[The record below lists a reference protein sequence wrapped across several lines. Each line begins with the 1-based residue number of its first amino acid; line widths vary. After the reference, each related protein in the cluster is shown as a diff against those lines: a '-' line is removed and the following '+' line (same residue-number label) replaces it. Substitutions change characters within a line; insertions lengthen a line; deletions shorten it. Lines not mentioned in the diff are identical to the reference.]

1 MYVFNCLYLCSK
13 KRGMKDLMF
22 TKMHGA
28 GNDYIF
34 INCLDAEPENLGTLS
49 CRLSERHKGIG
60 ADGLVAVLPSKV
72 ADFKMR
78 MFNAD
83 GSEGKMCGNAS
94 RCLGKYVYEKRLT
107 DKKNIALETLSG
119 VKNLKL
125 FTDFADIVDAVT
137 VDMGEPILDP
147 AEIPV
152 KSVDNK
158 NFNISVKNTDYT
170 ITAVSIGNPH
180 GVIFCS
186 SPYLI
191 DLPIVGKIIGE
202 DSIFPDGVNVEF
214 VNVLNKR
221 ELEMRVWERG
231 SGETL
236 ACGTGACAAVVAGV
250 VNGLCEK
257 TATVHL
263 PGGDLEIAWLEDNHV
278 YMTGPAEISFEG
290 IVRIN

>member
-1 MYVFNCLYLCSK
+1 
-13 KRGMKDLMF
+13 MKDLMF

-34 INCLDAEPENLGTLS
+34 INCLDAEPDNLGTLS
-49 CRLSERHKGIG
+49 CRLSERHKGVG
-60 ADGLVAVLPSKV
+60 ADGLVAILPSKV

-94 RCLGKYVYEKRLT
+94 RCIGKFVYEKHLT
-107 DKKNIALETLSG
+107 DKKEIALETLSG
-119 VKNLKL
+119 IKYLRLILDK
-125 FTDFADIVDAVT
+125 ADRVEAVT
-137 VDMGEPILDP
+137 VDMGEPIFVP
-147 AEIPV
+147 ASIPV
-152 KSVDNK
+152 KSIDNK
-158 NFNISVKNTDYT
+158 NIHISVNNTDYT

-180 GVIFCS
+180 GVIFCDN
-186 SPYLI
+186 PYLV
-191 DLPIVGKIIGE
+191 DLPEIGE
-202 DSIFPDGVNVEF
+202 QIRKNSVFPDGVNVEF
-214 VNVLNKR
+214 VKVINER

-250 VNGLCEK
+250 ISGKCGKSVI
-257 TATVHL
+257 VHL
-263 PGGDLEIAWLEDNHV
+263 PGGDLIIEWLENNHV

-290 IVRIN
+290 VVKID